1 MMVFFFFFC
10 RFWPYWSLLPSG
22 QNEMIHVYF
31 IMRFLSC
38 IQCFDLKYTKK
49 QMTDSGHSFVKCG
62 KGLTVKAS
70 DVRCYHIA
78 TAPLSYILAEIKA
91 GVCTAPCLIPQS
103 ILKQSSCFRDDMFLW
118 VPRHAKCVFWMDVY
132 VNGVYFQQD
141 DPFLWLTYP
150 AAIEIFNG
158 CHAFLILGTLG
169 LHASKSLDYLL
180 IIFNDY

>member
-1 MMVFFFFFC
+1 
-10 RFWPYWSLLPSG
+10 
-22 QNEMIHVYF
+22 
-31 IMRFLSC
+31 
-38 IQCFDLKYTKK
+38 
-49 QMTDSGHSFVKCG
+49 
-62 KGLTVKAS
+62 
-70 DVRCYHIA
+70 
-78 TAPLSYILAEIKA
+78 
-91 GVCTAPCLIPQS
+91 
-103 ILKQSSCFRDDMFLW
+103 
-118 VPRHAKCVFWMDVY
+118 MDVY